1 MDKYVTVQGDAWDR
15 IALKVYGDEYMAGLL
30 MSANIEHRNTVL
42 FSGNITLKV
51 PPEPEKRETV
61 NNLPPWRRNS
71 VS

>member
-1 MDKYVTVQGDAWDR
+1 MDKYITVQGDAWDR
-15 IALKVYGDEYMAGLL
+15 IAQKVYGDEYMAGLL

-42 FSGNITLKV
+42 FSGNITLNV
-51 PPEPEKRETV
+51 PVAPDKPQTV

>member
-1 MDKYVTVQGDAWDR
+1 
-15 IALKVYGDEYMAGLL
+15 